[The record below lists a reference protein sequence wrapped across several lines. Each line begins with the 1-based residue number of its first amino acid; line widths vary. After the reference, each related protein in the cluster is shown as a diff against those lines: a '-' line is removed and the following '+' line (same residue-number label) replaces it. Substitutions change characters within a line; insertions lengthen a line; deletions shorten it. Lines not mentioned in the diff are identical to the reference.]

1 MSMLYTIAHLLIY
14 PLARICFRL
23 KVVGGEYIPLG
34 GGAIIAANHMSY
46 LDIPLLGCA
55 LERRADFVGKAELF
69 RNPVVSFLFRRL
81 GGFPIKREGID
92 RLAIE
97 EAVRR
102 LRAGRLVVF
111 YPEGRRSEDGLLQQ
125 PKPGIGMVAAKA
137 KVPIIPA
144 LIEGTGEVLPKRSKR
159 LRFHP
164 VIIRFGPPLDP
175 MQFAEAERG
184 KRGKL
189 YYTKI
194 SQAAMAGIQK
204 LKNGDACA

>member
-1 MSMLYTIAHLLIY
+1 MSMLYSIAHLLVY
-14 PLARICFRL
+14 SLARLCFRL
-23 KVVGGEYIPLG
+23 KVIGGENIPPG

-46 LDIPLLGCA
+46 LDIPLLGCS
-55 LERRADFVGKAELF
+55 LKRRADFVGKAELF
-69 RNPVVSFLFRRL
+69 KNPVVGFLFRRL

-137 KVPIIPA
+137 RVPIIPA
-144 LIEGTGEVLPKRSKR
+144 LIEGTEQVLPKRSKR

-164 VIIRFGPPLDP
+164 VIIKFGPPLDP
-175 MQFAEAERG
+175 SKFFEVEMG
-184 KRGKL
+184 KIA
-189 YYTKI
+189 YTKI

-204 LKNGDACA
+204 LKNGMPA